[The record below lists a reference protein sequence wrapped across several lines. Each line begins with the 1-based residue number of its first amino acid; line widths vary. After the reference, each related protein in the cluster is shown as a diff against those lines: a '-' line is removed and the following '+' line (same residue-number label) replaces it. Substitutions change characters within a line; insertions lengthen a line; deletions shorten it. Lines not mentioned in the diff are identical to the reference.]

1 MLIAKMRI
9 FTWLYPDYAELADR
23 KKQSQLLDRL
33 KQLQADGVYFM
44 ASYEDLETRRDVIAL
59 LIGQWADVGI
69 ETHIGLI
76 PFSPQPNPPSE
87 ARERRYQYRLNG
99 KLQYGNLCPSW
110 QENRELACQRAET
123 ICREFKPVGLHLD
136 FIRYLFA
143 NNTSFGVNLEWESG
157 RKWID
162 TYHPCQCRA
171 CAQARAEIV
180 AREGFNEYDAYHP
193 AVIFKELELRKR
205 NIDEVL
211 GRIRSI
217 AISYGVKLSIACR
230 VQYLNRALIEGQD
243 WVEWCRRGMVDFIS
257 PMNYSTSLETVKER
271 MAENMARLKGTTVKV
286 YEGLGKKSSAGYNP
300 PAEFFKQA
308 EAALE
313 EGADGIAIFH
323 YGVLE
328 EEDIERL
335 SKLKG

>member
-9 FTWLYPDYAELADR
+9 FTWLYPDYVELADL
-23 KKQSQLLDRL
+23 KKQAQTLDRL
-33 KQLQADGVYFM
+33 KRLGADGVYFM
-44 ASYEDLETRRDVIAL
+44 ASYEDPETRRDMIAS
-59 LIGQWADVGI
+59 LIGQWTDARI
-69 ETHIGLI
+69 EVHIGLI
-76 PFSPQPNPPSE
+76 PFAPQPNPSPE
-87 ARERRYQYRLNG
+87 TQERRYQYTLNG
-99 KLQYGNLCPSW
+99 KLQYGQLCPSW
-110 QENRELACQRAET
+110 PENRELACQRAEA
-123 ICREFKPVGLHLD
+123 ICRELKPVGLHLD

-162 TYHPCQCRA
+162 TYHRCQCRV
-171 CAQARAEIV
+171 CTEVRAEII
-180 AREGFNEYDAYHP
+180 AREGFNEYDAHHP

-217 AISYGVKLSIACR
+217 TSSYGVNLSIACR

-271 MAENMARLKGTTVKV
+271 MAENVARLKGTNVKV

-313 EGADGIAIFH
+313 AGADGIAIFH